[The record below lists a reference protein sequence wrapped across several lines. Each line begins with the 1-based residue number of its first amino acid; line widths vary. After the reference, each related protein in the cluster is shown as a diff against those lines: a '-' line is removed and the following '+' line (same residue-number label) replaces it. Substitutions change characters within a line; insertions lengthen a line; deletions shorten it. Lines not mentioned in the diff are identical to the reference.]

1 MKSQPDLKL
10 LSTFMAVVDRGSM
23 AEAAAALG
31 YVPSAV
37 SQHIAALERDM
48 GIELVIRR
56 PGSRLI
62 LTAAGRSL
70 AQATEAL
77 FDATARFQD
86 AANGISNREIA
97 ELRVG
102 AYPSAM
108 SHLLPAIL
116 SALKPRGRGP
126 RIRLVIVETDKG
138 LPKVRSG
145 DLDLLIAYRYLPED
159 PPAGSGEWTITS
171 LGHEPL
177 VLVTGTRPGRRPLEL
192 AECLEMEWTS
202 GHAHSPD
209 RRLLH
214 RWAGELGISPD
225 VTLETEDLHSML
237 AMIRAGL
244 AVGLIP
250 ATLISGENDRSGAE
264 RVVLPPGATPLHR
277 EILAVSRPG
286 TRPPIINELVTL
298 LIEALESVQLC
309 ATTSREFP

>member
-10 LSTFMAVVDRGSM
+10 LSTFMAVVNRGSM
-23 AEAAAALG
+23 AEAAATLG

-70 AQATEAL
+70 AKATETL

-86 AANGISNREIA
+86 TANGISNREIA

-108 SHLLPAIL
+108 SHLLPGIL
-116 SALKPRGRGP
+116 SVLKPRGFGP

-138 LPKVRSG
+138 LPMLRSG
-145 DLDLLIAYRYLPED
+145 DLDLLIAYRYMPED
-159 PPAGSGEWTITS
+159 PPTASGEWTITS
-171 LGHEPL
+171 VGHEPL
-177 VLVTGTRPGRRPLEL
+177 VLVTGTRPERRPMEL

-250 ATLISGENDRSGAE
+250 ATLISGDKDWSGVE
-264 RVVLPPGATPLHR
+264 QVVLPSGVVPLHR
-277 EILAVSRPG
+277 EVLAVSRPG
-286 TRPPIINELVTL
+286 ARLPIVNELVTL
-298 LIEALESVQLC
+298 LNEALRRVRL
-309 ATTSREFP
+309 

>member
-10 LSTFMAVVDRGSM
+10 LLTFMAVVDRGSM

-108 SHLLPAIL
+108 SHLSPRFL

-126 RIRLVIVETDKG
+126 RIRLVIVETTKG
-138 LPKVRSG
+138 CPRSDRGTSTCSSPTDTCPRTHRPAPGVDHHLPGARAAGPCHGYAAGPS
-145 DLDLLIAYRYLPED
+145 
-159 PPAGSGEWTITS
+159 PAG
-171 LGHEPL
+171 
-177 VLVTGTRPGRRPLEL
+177 TGGMP
-192 AECLEMEWTS
+192 
-202 GHAHSPD
+202 
-209 RRLLH
+209 
-214 RWAGELGISPD
+214 
-225 VTLETEDLHSML
+225 
-237 AMIRAGL
+237 
-244 AVGLIP
+244 
-250 ATLISGENDRSGAE
+250 
-264 RVVLPPGATPLHR
+264 
-277 EILAVSRPG
+277 
-286 TRPPIINELVTL
+286 
-298 LIEALESVQLC
+298 
-309 ATTSREFP
+309 

>member
-10 LSTFMAVVDRGSM
+10 LATFLAVVRHGSM

-48 GIELVIRR
+48 GIELLVRR

-70 AQATEAL
+70 AQATETL

-86 AANGISNREIA
+86 VANGIANREIA

-102 AYPSAM
+102 TYPSAM
-108 SHLLPAIL
+108 SHLFPEVL
-116 SALKPRGRGP
+116 STLKARRSGP
-126 RIRLVIVETDKG
+126 RIHLIDVETHEG
-138 LPKVRSG
+138 LPKVKSG
-145 DLDLLIAYRYLPED
+145 DMDLLVAYRYLPED
-159 PPAGSGEWTITS
+159 PPTPSDAWTVTA
-171 LGHEPL
+171 LGREPL
-177 VLVTGTRPGRRPLEL
+177 VLVTGAEPGRRRPVRL
-192 AECLEMEWTS
+192 AECLERDWIS
-202 GHAHSPD
+202 GHAHNAD

-214 RWAGELGISPD
+214 RWAGELGISPR
-225 VTLETEDLHSML
+225 VTLETEDLQGML

-250 ATLISGENDRSGAE
+250 ATLLDRGHEESGVE
-264 RVVLPPGATPLHR
+264 RVVLPPGVTPLHR

-286 TRPPIINELVTL
+286 ARPPVIDELVTL
-298 LIEALESVQLC
+298 LAGALESIR
-309 ATTSREFP
+309 S

>member
-1 MKSQPDLKL
+1 
-10 LSTFMAVVDRGSM
+10 MAVVNRGSM
-23 AEAAAALG
+23 AEAAVVLG

-37 SQHIAALERDM
+37 SQHIATLERGM
-48 GIELVIRR
+48 GIELVVRR

-70 AQATEAL
+70 AQAAETL

-108 SHLLPAIL
+108 SHLLPGIL
-116 SALKPRGRGP
+116 SALKPHGRGP

-138 LPKVRSG
+138 LPRVRSG

-159 PPAGSGEWTITS
+159 PPTASGEWTITS

-177 VLVTGTRPGRRPLEL
+177 VLVTGARPGRRPLEL
-192 AECLEMEWTS
+192 AQCLEMEWTS
-202 GHAHSPD
+202 GHTRSPD

-214 RWAGELGISPD
+214 RWAKELGISPD

-244 AVGLIP
+244 AVGLMP
-250 ATLISGENDRSGAE
+250 ATLIGAESGRPGVE
-264 RVVLPPGATPLHR
+264 RVVLPPAVTPLHR
-277 EILAVSRPG
+277 EVLAVSRPG
-286 TRPPIINELVTL
+286 ARPPVIDELVTL
-298 LIEALESVQLC
+298 LTEALDSVRAGGQRT
-309 ATTSREFP
+309 ANQVTTTPLQST

>member
-1 MKSQPDLKL
+1 MKAQPDLKL
-10 LSTFMAVVDRGSM
+10 LSTFVAVVNCGSM

-37 SQHIAALERDM
+37 SQHIAVLERDM
-48 GIELVIRR
+48 GIELLVRR

-70 AQATEAL
+70 AQATETL
-77 FDATARFQD
+77 FEATARFRD
-86 AANGISNREIA
+86 AASGISNREIA

-108 SHLLPAIL
+108 SHLFPGVL
-116 SALKPRGRGP
+116 SALMPRGRGA
-126 RIRLVIVETDKG
+126 RIRLVIVETHEG
-138 LPKVRSG
+138 LPKVKSG

-159 PPAGSGEWTITS
+159 PPTTSGEWTITS

-177 VLVTGTRPGRRPLEL
+177 VLVTGTRSGRRPLEL

-214 RWAGELGISPD
+214 RWAGELGVSPD

-250 ATLISGENDRSGAE
+250 ATLISGESDRSGVE
-264 RVVLPPGATPLHR
+264 RVVLPPEVAPLHR
-277 EILAVSRPG
+277 EVLAVSRPG
-286 TRPPIINELVTL
+286 IRPPVINELVTL
-298 LIEALESVQLC
+298 LVEALKSVQ
-309 ATTSREFP
+309 S

>member
-10 LSTFMAVVDRGSM
+10 LATFLAVVHHGSM
-23 AEAAAALG
+23 AGAAAALG

-48 GIELVIRR
+48 GIELLVRR

-70 AQATEAL
+70 AQAAQTL
-77 FDATARFQD
+77 FEATARFRD
-86 AANGISNREIA
+86 TADGIANREIA

-102 AYPSAM
+102 AYPSAV
-108 SHLLPAIL
+108 SHLLPGVL
-116 SALKPRGRGP
+116 SALRADDRGA
-126 RIRLVIVETDKG
+126 RIRLVIVETHEG
-138 LPKVRSG
+138 LPRVTSG

-159 PPAGSGEWTITS
+159 PPIASPEWEITS

-177 VLVTGTRPGRRPLEL
+177 VLVAGPQPDRRPLDL
-192 AECLEMEWTS
+192 ADCLERGWTS
-202 GHAHSPD
+202 GQPHSPD
-209 RRLLH
+209 RRLLQ

-237 AMIRAGL
+237 ALIRAGL

-250 ATLISGENDRSGAE
+250 VTLLGEETGRPTVQ
-264 RVVLPPGATPLHR
+264 RVALPPESAPLHR
-277 EILAVSRPG
+277 EVLAVSRPG
-286 TRPPIINELVTL
+286 LRPPVINELAAL
-298 LIEALESVQLC
+298 LAEALKSVP
-309 ATTSREFP
+309 S